1 MGNKMKMNLQMFA
14 SRDFPEVG
22 LQTQASLGNFLE
34 KSIDYTH
41 RFSTDLTGFLDAIG
55 ITRQFPVQDGF
66 KVTIYGEPNV
76 DLKDG
81 AVPEGEIIP
90 LSKVT
95 PVPVSEKEV
104 ILKKYRKAAS
114 AEAIQRYG
122 LDQAI
127 NLTDEAL
134 IKEIQKGIRDDL
146 FGSVQAG
153 QAQENLNDTNGMQ
166 GALATAWGTL
176 QTVFDDDAVRV
187 VVFSHPMDVAQAVA
201 DKEIT
206 LETQFGLNYYTAAT
220 GTVVFASTQVTQGS
234 IYATA
239 PENLQVAFVPSNGE
253 AGQAFGLV
261 SDDTGFMGMKHF
273 VHNESATQQT
283 LIMSG
288 VLIFPERIDG
298 VIQVPLTNL
307 VG

>member
-1 MGNKMKMNLQMFA
+1 MKNKMKMNLQYFA
-14 SRDFPEVG
+14 TRDFPEPN
-22 LQTQASLGNFLE
+22 LQTQSSLGNFLE

-41 RFSTDLTGFLDAIG
+41 RFSDDLTGFLDALG
-55 ITRQFPVQDGF
+55 ITRQFPVQEGF
-66 KVTIYGEPNV
+66 KITVYGKPNV

-81 AVPEGEIIP
+81 VVAEGDIIP

-95 PVPVSEKEV
+95 PVPVDEKKI
-104 ILKKYRKAAS
+104 ILKKYRKATS

-122 LDQAI
+122 MDQAVNI
-127 NLTDEAL
+127 TDEAL

-146 FGSVQAG
+146 FGTVQAG
-153 QAQENLNDTNGMQ
+153 QAQENLKDGMQ
-166 GALATAWGTL
+166 GALATAWGAL

-187 VVFSHPMDVAQAVA
+187 VAFSHPMDVAQAVA

-220 GTVVFASTQVTQGS
+220 GTVVFASTQVARGS

-239 PENLQVAFVPSNGE
+239 PENLQVAYVASNSE
-253 AGQAFGLV
+253 VGQAFGLT
-261 SDDTGFMGMKHF
+261 SDDTGFIGMKHF

-283 LIMSG
+283 LVMSG

-298 VIQVPLTNL
+298 VVQIPLTNL
-307 VG
+307 EG